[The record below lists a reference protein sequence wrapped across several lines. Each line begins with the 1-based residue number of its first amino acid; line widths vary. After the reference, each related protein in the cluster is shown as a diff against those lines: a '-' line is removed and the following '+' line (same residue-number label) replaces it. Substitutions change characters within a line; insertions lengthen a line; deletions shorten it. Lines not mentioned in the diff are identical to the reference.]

1 MTRHDRQ
8 AHESGSPRHLGPA
21 SAQVEH
27 VRTSACPRVSRRAFL
42 SLALAGLLAAACK
55 REQIVYVEA
64 PRPTPDIPTLAPT
77 VAPTAQPTAAPKPEA
92 RPAARPTQ
100 GVIPLPIPAGGP
112 VAAMTA
118 QSEIMPPLHFH
129 DHPYTNRLQPP
140 DRLQIP
146 SIGLDT
152 KVVPIGTKTAPQGH
166 FLWETAAFAVGYHKG
181 TALPGDV
188 GNVVLSGHISSPH
201 EGNIFTRL
209 PKVEP
214 GDGIIVSTAER
225 QFLYVVTET
234 KVVTPDA
241 VEVLDPT
248 DEAIVTML
256 TCVPDG
262 IYSHRLVVRAEAV

>member
-1 MTRHDRQ
+1 
-8 AHESGSPRHLGPA
+8 
-21 SAQVEH
+21 
-27 VRTSACPRVSRRAFL
+27 
-42 SLALAGLLAAACK
+42 
-55 REQIVYVEA
+55 
-64 PRPTPDIPTLAPT
+64 
-77 VAPTAQPTAAPKPEA
+77 
-92 RPAARPTQ
+92 
-100 GVIPLPIPAGGP
+100 
-112 VAAMTA
+112 
-118 QSEIMPPLHFH
+118 
-129 DHPYTNRLQPP
+129 LQPP

-152 KVVPIGTKTAPQGH
+152 KVVPIGTKTDAQGH

-201 EGNIFTRL
+201 EGNVFTKL

-214 GDGIIVSTAER
+214 GDGIVVSTAER

-262 IYSHRLVVRAEAV
+262 IYSHRLVVRAEAVS